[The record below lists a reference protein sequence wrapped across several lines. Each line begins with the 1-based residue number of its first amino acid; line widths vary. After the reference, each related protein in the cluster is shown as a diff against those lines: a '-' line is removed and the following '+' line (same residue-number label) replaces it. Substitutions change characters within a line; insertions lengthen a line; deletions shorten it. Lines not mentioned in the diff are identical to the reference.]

1 MLTSIISRPM
11 RPVVLLLLLFLVR
24 HLDFFRLL
32 KDLLL
37 LLLTFRHLCLLF
49 GLELSVVFVV
59 DSEVSILLGL
69 VLGFSLC
76 LLLVLFALN
85 LLVASYIGVLA
96 FLEIITFGAFASYT
110 TVLLLSRLIIVTSAS
125 TFYHDYWSVLVL
137 KIKII

>member
-1 MLTSIISRPM
+1 MPTSIISRPM

-24 HLDFFRLL
+24 HFDFFRLL
-32 KDLLL
+32 KDQLL

-110 TVLLLSRLIIVTSAS
+110 TVLLLSRLIIVTSTS

>member
-1 MLTSIISRPM
+1 MLISIFSRPM

-24 HLDFFRLL
+24 RFDFFRLL

-37 LLLTFRHLCLLF
+37 LLLTLHHLCLLF
-49 GLELSVVFVV
+49 GLELSVVFIV
-59 DSEVSILLGL
+59 DSEVSLLLGL

-110 TVLLLSRLIIVTSAS
+110 TVLLLSRMIIVTSAS

>member
-49 GLELSVVFVV
+49 GLELSVVFIV

-69 VLGFSLC
+69 VLGLSLC
-76 LLLVLFALN
+76 LLLVLFTLN

-96 FLEIITFGAFASYT
+96 FLEIITFGALASYT